1 MKRSTLSFP
10 IAILVFVTFSCA
22 SCALHFADNGG
33 GLPSDDKTIYVERF
47 LNVTRVSGI
56 NDQFMRYLVDE
67 IDSRGRLTVVDSPAQ
82 ADLLLTGK
90 ILYGGTTAEAFNG
103 VFEPLTYSNSIMV
116 SATLTDT
123 HTNKVLWRTDGVSG
137 SAVAPVVAQ
146 AIIPSDP
153 QFLQQNLR
161 GPDILRMTDMQ
172 VAATQN
178 AYASAQMMRGVA
190 AEIYDDMVFG
200 L

>member
-1 MKRSTLSFP
+1 MTRTILSFP
-10 IAILVFVTFSCA
+10 MAILAFVAFSCA

-33 GLPSDDKTIYVERF
+33 GLPAADKTIYVERF
-47 LNVTRVSGI
+47 SNVTRVSGI
-56 NDQFMRYLVDE
+56 NDQFMRYIVDE
-67 IDSRGRLTVVDSPAQ
+67 IDSRGRLTVVDSRAQ

-90 ILYGGTTAEAFNG
+90 ILYGGTTADAFNG
-103 VFEPLTYSNSIMV
+103 AFEPLTYSNSIMV
-116 SATLTDT
+116 AATLADA
-123 HTNKVLWRTDGVSG
+123 HTNKVLWRTDGISG

-178 AYASAQMMRGVA
+178 AYASSQMMREVA